1 MNQTHFSDR
10 RTPFRPDKLHD
21 FAQSKNTPVSRV
33 ETLPKQRRGYRSTSG
48 SEVCLFKSNS
58 LQSEMMLGIRP
69 MEEISKASRPQS
81 FAQLRP
87 SKIMRQQEE
96 VLDLGSDGEVEVEK
110 KDRQLMSSSEIP
122 NHPDMVRVRSI
133 SAERA
138 VLSAP
143 NEYVN
148 NQEISSAPGIFPH
161 LYGTKVRKSLAGIDL
176 ILGRTEVAA
185 KKLPLDQ
192 ISSNNPELR
201 QNRTDIQTADMRL
214 PSKSSVARQQ
224 IVSPIR
230 ISSASHLDKRRTT
243 EDVISNESGTVKRK
257 CIDDE
262 NDEHIMETNH
272 IAKNDLKVTTKDLV
286 SNIEA
291 PAKKTNLLVP
301 SHTSMKST
309 EIPIASKSS
318 SKETVRISQDESSQL
333 SPERDPIAHN
343 EPHLEQKLSIRET
356 QVKALKGYVKPKVEN
371 VLSSSCTVSDKCD
384 EYLSTANFSKSQDP
398 NKGQTPFIPHDD
410 GQSLFV
416 QESSDEDKHGQSLF
430 VQGISDEDDHGSKH
444 ARNNDINSLQPVT
457 LPGKKKEIQGI
468 KRCTAKGQKMSKP
481 LCKTPMKVEDNKEL
495 SQRQQ
500 DRPSL
505 PNSKGKNS
513 QDPKA
518 LIQRDSDN
526 LLGQRP
532 RSKQH
537 HVEPRDIKE
546 MRQFRKILKARRRL
560 PVVFTNDNDCTA
572 NGVSSRSDEVERLT
586 ARKVDEKSAEKMRD
600 PVGALIKENYT
611 VKHAKENGEVQSHP
625 DESSSGDAQSKS
637 SVNTITSKR
646 VDEKVIAT
654 KSAERNELNS
664 RASVISAGRE
674 TVEVSLYAFDC
685 NIIILICFN
694 IKSKAPTPSSC
705 SANQDAKRIEPL
717 EGAPE
722 SSSGAKHIADEP
734 GVKGENIHGPF
745 SASSPSATIVSK
757 QFSKHAEKHAHNNP
771 SGHNSAHDRLIFELR
786 GKRKTWKEVQQIF
799 EGRTGRH
806 LSFKVLRNRYKVAA
820 HYFEKNVE
828 GQKENAYF
836 GNTEPVLRKTSDLN
850 PVTGIDP
857 SKIEGESSRNEII
870 VQPFTNHAVTGTK
883 SWNNK
888 VFQAYLRTMADEA
901 ANNDEEEDADEDD
914 EAKAVE
920 ALAPASSNP
929 WREPTRP
936 ESPATSEDICY
947 WEYQIK
953 RKNWLAGDANEDL
966 DYDSEEVESLA
977 EWTVVGSKTYSSL
990 QQANYAAGQEVF
1002 RERYG
1007 CALGPEIRQWTYR
1020 LNEDDMA
1027 EYYGSS
1033 HDNRRYFKVIVD
1045 RFLRNPTSG
1054 LLPETKTGW
1063 LSKRVYEIKQ
1073 RIFAAQAV
1081 SEGVEISGKSNE
1093 EMETLLPVPVITDE
1107 EVLDGLYTILDQA
1120 NREAGR
1126 MILNMMTK
1134 PDSSRIDDQIYRVEA
1149 QKQMR
1154 EKLDQLE
1161 VSNTTFSE
1169 TAVLPD
1175 NRKIMIWVEQ
1185 RQLKGP
1191 RNI

>member
-21 FAQSKNTPVSRV
+21 FAQSKNMPISRV

-48 SEVCLFKSNS
+48 SEVCLFESNS
-58 LQSEMMLGIRP
+58 LQSEMMLGMRP

-81 FAQLRP
+81 FAQLQP
-87 SKIMRQQEE
+87 SKSMRQQVE

-122 NHPDMVRVRSI
+122 NHRDMVSVRTM

-138 VLSAP
+138 ALSAP
-143 NEYVN
+143 NDYVN
-148 NQEISSAPGIFPH
+148 DQVISSGPGIFSH
-161 LYGTKVRKSLAGIDL
+161 LHGTHVKNSFAG
-176 ILGRTEVAA
+176 

-201 QNRTDIQTADMRL
+201 QNRTDIQTADVRL

-262 NDEHIMETNH
+262 NDEYIMQTNH
-272 IAKNDLKVTTKDLV
+272 IAKNDLEVTTKELV

-291 PAKKTNLLVP
+291 PAKKTNLVVL

-333 SPERDPIAHN
+333 SAERDPIAHN
-343 EPHLEQKLSIRET
+343 EPQLEQKLSIRET
-356 QVKALKGYVKPKVEN
+356 QEKALKEHVKPKVEN
-371 VLSSSCTVSDKCD
+371 VLSSSSTMSNECD
-384 EYLSTANFSKSQDP
+384 EYLSTANLSKSQDP
-398 NKGQTPFIPHDD
+398 KEKQTPLIPHDD

-430 VQGISDEDDHGSKH
+430 VQGISDEDDHSSKH

-500 DRPSL
+500 DRPSS
-505 PNSKGKNS
+505 PISKGKNS

-518 LIQRDSDN
+518 LIHRDSSN
-526 LLGQRP
+526 LPGQRP
-532 RSKQH
+532 RSKPH
-537 HVEPRDIKE
+537 HVEPGDIKK

-572 NGVSSRSDEVERLT
+572 NEVSSRSDEVERLT

-600 PVGALIKENYT
+600 PVGAFIKENYT
-611 VKHAKENGEVQSHP
+611 VKRAKENGEVQRHP
-625 DESSSGDAQSKS
+625 DEFSSGDVQSKF

-664 RASVISAGRE
+664 RASVISASRE

-694 IKSKAPTPSSC
+694 IKSKAPMPSSC

-745 SASSPSATIVSK
+745 LASSPSATIVSK

-786 GKRKTWKEVQQIF
+786 GKKKTWKEVQQIF

-820 HYFEKNVE
+820 RYFENNVE

-850 PVTGIDP
+850 PVTGIDS
-857 SKIEGESSRNEII
+857 SKFEGESSRNEII
-870 VQPFTNHAVTGTK
+870 VRPFTNHAVTGTK

-901 ANNDEEEDADEDD
+901 ANDDEDD

-953 RKNWLAGDANEDL
+953 RRNWLAGDANEDL

-1007 CALGPEIRQWTYR
+1007 CALGPDIRQWTYR
-1020 LNEDDMA
+1020 LNENDMA

-1033 HDNRRYFKVIVD
+1033 HDNRRHFKVIVD

-1054 LLPETKTGW
+1054 LLPESKIGW

-1073 RIFAAQAV
+1073 RIFAAQVV

-1126 MILNMMTK
+1126 MLLNMMTK

-1154 EKLDQLE
+1154 EKLNQLE

-1169 TAVLPD
+1169 TAMLPD